1 MNETKNTTWVSPEFL
16 NRIEAIE
23 VDGARFDLNGDVQ
36 EWLENWIY
44 SYQVAGGLTVDK
56 DRVDSFADDFE
67 CSEEEAIA
75 QVVADYAL
83 IAWHQNNEG
92 QASNAEQISVQAY
105 LV

>member
-1 MNETKNTTWVSPEFL
+1 MNETKNTLWVSPEFL

-23 VDGARFDLNGDVQ
+23 VDGDRFDLNGDVQ
-36 EWLENWIY
+36 DWLENWIY

-56 DRVDSFADDFE
+56 DRVDSFAVDFE
-67 CSEEEAIA
+67 CSQEEAIA

-83 IAWHQNNEG
+83 IAWHQNNEA